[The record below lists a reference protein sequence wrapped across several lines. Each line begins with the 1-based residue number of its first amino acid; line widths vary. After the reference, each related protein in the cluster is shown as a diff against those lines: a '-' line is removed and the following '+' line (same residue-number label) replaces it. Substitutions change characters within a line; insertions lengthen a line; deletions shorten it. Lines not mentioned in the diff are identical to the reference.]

1 MAAKQYSFGK
11 HYLVEFIG
19 CPGERLRYVDDIRG
33 PLLEAARLSG
43 ATVLESYFHQFEPQ
57 GVTGMIFIAESH
69 FSIHT
74 WPESGYAAFDILTCG
89 EMFPDKAIDHL
100 NGVLQ
105 AARVEMRILT
115 RGFSEETS

>member
-1 MAAKQYSFGK
+1 MEIQDHSFGK

-19 CPGERLRYVDDIRG
+19 CPSRRIAYIDDIREVF
-33 PLLEAARLSG
+33 LEAARLSG
-43 ATVLESYFHQFEPQ
+43 ATILESYFHQFEPQ

-89 EMFPDKAIDHL
+89 AMAPEKAIDHL
-100 NGVLQ
+100 KQALQ
-105 AARVEMRILT
+105 AARVEVRVFT
-115 RGFSEETS
+115 RGFNDL